1 MKFLRYFSSTFLI
14 ILFNLTCHNIP
25 KGEILNSQSVRDN
38 PLIYSK
44 NQNINFAAI
53 NEYDIKNAT
62 EYVLREAD
70 LILSE
75 IITVPTAKR
84 TFVNTL
90 LRLDDLYDTVSKV
103 SSPLELLASVHPN
116 RKIRDKSDE
125 SILIIQRYFIELSAN
140 EALYEVVHQ
149 FSTSKAAQ
157 ELPINQKRFLESE
170 LRDFRNSG
178 LGLSMKDREKL
189 KRIQNRISE
198 LSLKFENNL
207 ASHLDTIFITLNMTE
222 GLPADYLQN
231 HLQKDGSYGIDLS
244 YPSFY
249 PFMEYAESDSLRKVL
264 RYKFLNKGIP
274 YNLNILD
281 EILFNRKSLSEL
293 LKYPS
298 YAALNIEDAMAKTPE
313 AVWRFEK
320 DLIKKINQIADVD
333 TEELLQLKRDLK
345 GDDDEIIF
353 DWEKHYYENKLLQ
366 KKYNVDSEEVKQYFQ
381 VDNVINGLFIIS
393 SQLFNLKFLE
403 IDNPSVW
410 HSDVRMF
417 EVRENA
423 DNRLIGQFYLDLYP
437 RENKYQHAAAF
448 SIVSGK
454 KLNSWYQRPI
464 SCLVCNFPPPG
475 KNTPALLLHED
486 VETFF
491 HEFGHL
497 LHDILT
503 KTELFSQAGSSVAMD
518 FVEAPSQMLENWV
531 WNKQS
536 LSLFATHY
544 KTNEI
549 IPDSLLNRMMKARN
563 IQSGNNLLQ
572 QIFYGILDL
581 TLHEGFDS
589 SNVKSTTEIMS
600 ELQNSITNYTYTE
613 GTHQQASFDHLL
625 DYGASYY
632 GYLWSEVFAADMYS
646 VFEKE
651 GVLNQEVG
659 LLFRKIIL
667 EKGGSENPMNLVRA
681 FLKRDPNNEAFLKRQ
696 GISEYS
702 EN

>member
-1 MKFLRYFSSTFLI
+1 MKFLRYFSSSFLI

-25 KGEILNSQSVRDN
+25 KGEISNSQSVKDN

-44 NQNINFAAI
+44 NQNIDFAAI

-149 FSTSKAAQ
+149 FSTSKEAH

-170 LRDFRNSG
+170 LRDFQHSG
-178 LGLSMKDREKL
+178 LGLSKYNREKL

-198 LSLKFENNL
+198 LSLNYENNL

-264 RYKFLNKGIP
+264 RYKFLNRGIP

-345 GDDDEIIF
+345 GDDEIIF

-503 KTELFSQAGSSVAMD
+503 KTELSSQAGSSVAMD

-531 WNKQS
+531 WNKTS

-544 KTNEI
+544 KTGEI
-549 IPDSLLNRMMKARN
+549 IPDSLLNRMLMAKN

-600 ELQNSITNYTYTE
+600 ELQNSITNYAYTE

-632 GYLWSEVFAADMYS
+632 GYLWSEVYAADMYS

-651 GVLNQEVG
+651 GLLNLETG
-659 LLFRKIIL
+659 LHFRRTIL
-667 EKGGSENPMNLVRA
+667 EKGGSENPMNLVKA
-681 FLKRDPNNEAFLKRQ
+681 FLRRDPNNEAFLKNH
-696 GISEYS
+696 GIID
-702 EN
+702 

>member
-1 MKFLRYFSSTFLI
+1 MKFLRYFSSSFLI

-25 KGEILNSQSVRDN
+25 KGGIPNSQSVKNN

-44 NQNINFAAI
+44 NQNIDFAEI

-140 EALYEVVHQ
+140 EALYEVVYQ
-149 FSTSKAAQ
+149 FSTSKEAH
-157 ELPINQKRFLESE
+157 ELPINQQRFLESE
-170 LRDFRNSG
+170 LRDFQHSG
-178 LGLSMKDREKL
+178 LGLSEYDRKKL

-198 LSLKFENNL
+198 LSLKFENNISSYSDTL
-207 ASHLDTIFITLNMTE
+207 FISHNMIT
-222 GLPADYLQN
+222 GLPDDYKEN
-231 HLQKDGSYGIDLS
+231 HLQADGKYAIDLS

-264 RYKFLNKGIP
+264 RYKFLNRGIP

-345 GDDDEIIF
+345 GDDGEIIF

-503 KTELFSQAGSSVAMD
+503 KTELSSQAGSSVAMD

-531 WNKQS
+531 WNKTS

-544 KTNEI
+544 KTGEI
-549 IPDSLLNRMMKARN
+549 IPDSLLNRMLMAKN

-572 QIFYGILDL
+572 QIFYGLLDL
-581 TLHEGFDS
+581 NLHEEFDS
-589 SNVKSTTEIMS
+589 SSLKSTTEIMS
-600 ELQNSITNYTYTE
+600 ELQNSITHYTYTV

-625 DYGASYY
+625 GYGASYY
-632 GYLWSEVFAADMYS
+632 GYLWSEVYAADMYS
-646 VFEKE
+646 VFESE
-651 GVLNQEVG
+651 GILNPRVG
-659 LLFRKIIL
+659 DRFRKIIL
-667 EKGGSENPMNLVRA
+667 ESGSSIDPLVLIKEFLGRNPENYA
-681 FLKRDPNNEAFLKRQ
+681 FLRKQ
-696 GISEYS
+696 GI
-702 EN
+702 

>member
-1 MKFLRYFSSTFLI
+1 MKFLRYFSSSFLI

-25 KGEILNSQSVRDN
+25 KGEISNSQSVRDN

-44 NQNINFAAI
+44 NQNIDFAAI

-149 FSTSKAAQ
+149 FSTSKEAH
-157 ELPINQKRFLESE
+157 ELPLNQKRFLESE

-207 ASHLDTIFITLNMTE
+207 ASHLDTLFITHNMIA
-222 GLPADYLQN
+222 GLPDDYKQN
-231 HLQKDGSYGIDLS
+231 HLQADGKYAIDLS

-264 RYKFLNKGIP
+264 RYKFLNRGIP

-503 KTELFSQAGSSVAMD
+503 KTELSSQAGSSVAMD

-531 WNKQS
+531 WNKTS

-544 KTNEI
+544 KTGEI

-581 TLHEGFDS
+581 TLHEEFDS

-600 ELQNSITNYTYTE
+600 ELQNSITNYAYTE

-659 LLFRKIIL
+659 LWFRKTIL
-667 EKGGSENPMNLVRA
+667 EKGGSENPMNLVKA
-681 FLKRDPNNEAFLKRQ
+681 FLRRDPNNEAFLKNH
-696 GISEYS
+696 GIID
-702 EN
+702 

>member
-1 MKFLRYFSSTFLI
+1 VKFLRYFSSSFLI

-25 KGEILNSQSVRDN
+25 KGEISNSQSVKDN

-140 EALYEVVHQ
+140 EALYEIVYQ
-149 FSTSKAAQ
+149 FSTSKEAH
-157 ELPINQKRFLESE
+157 ELPLNQKRFLESE

-207 ASHLDTIFITLNMTE
+207 ASHLDTLFITHNMIA
-222 GLPADYLQN
+222 GLPNDYKQN
-231 HLQKDGSYGIDLS
+231 HLQADGKYAIDLS

-264 RYKFLNKGIP
+264 RYKFLNRGIP

-503 KTELFSQAGSSVAMD
+503 KTELSSQAGSSVAMD

-531 WNKQS
+531 WNKTS

-544 KTNEI
+544 KTGEI

-581 TLHEGFDS
+581 TLHEEFDS

-600 ELQNSITNYTYTE
+600 ELQNSITNYAYTE

-659 LLFRKIIL
+659 LWFRKTIL
-667 EKGGSENPMNLVRA
+667 EKGGTENPMNLVRA
-681 FLKRDPNNEAFLKRQ
+681 FLRRDPNNEAFLKSQ
-696 GISEYS
+696 GISE
-702 EN
+702 

>member
-1 MKFLRYFSSTFLI
+1 MKFLRYFSSSFLI

-25 KGEILNSQSVRDN
+25 KGEISNSQSVKDN

-44 NQNINFAAI
+44 NQNIDFAAI

-140 EALYEVVHQ
+140 EALYEIVYQ
-149 FSTSKAAQ
+149 FSTSKEAH
-157 ELPINQKRFLESE
+157 ELPLNQKRFLESE

-207 ASHLDTIFITLNMTE
+207 ASHLDTLFITHNMIA
-222 GLPADYLQN
+222 GLPDDYKQN
-231 HLQKDGSYGIDLS
+231 HLQADGKYAIDLS

-264 RYKFLNKGIP
+264 RYKFLNRGIP

-503 KTELFSQAGSSVAMD
+503 KTELSSQAGSSVAMD

-531 WNKQS
+531 WNKTS

-600 ELQNSITNYTYTE
+600 ELQNSITNYAYTE

-659 LLFRKIIL
+659 LWFRKTIL
-667 EKGGSENPMNLVRA
+667 EKGGTENPMNLVRA
-681 FLKRDPNNEAFLKRQ
+681 FLRRDPNNEAFLKSQ
-696 GISEYS
+696 EISE
-702 EN
+702 

>member
-1 MKFLRYFSSTFLI
+1 MKFLRYFSSSFLI

-25 KGEILNSQSVRDN
+25 KGEISNSQSVKDN

-44 NQNINFAAI
+44 NQNIDFAAI

-140 EALYEVVHQ
+140 EALYEVVHK
-149 FSTSKAAQ
+149 FSTSKEAH
-157 ELPINQKRFLESE
+157 ELPLNQKRFLESE

-207 ASHLDTIFITLNMTE
+207 ASHLDTLFITHNMIA
-222 GLPADYLQN
+222 GLPDDYKQN
-231 HLQKDGSYGIDLS
+231 HLQADGKYAIDLS

-264 RYKFLNKGIP
+264 RYKFLNRGIP

-345 GDDDEIIF
+345 DDDDEIIF

-503 KTELFSQAGSSVAMD
+503 KTELSSQAGSSVAMD

-531 WNKQS
+531 WNKTS

-581 TLHEGFDS
+581 TLHEEFDS

-600 ELQNSITNYTYTE
+600 ELQNSITNYAYTE

-659 LLFRKIIL
+659 LWFRKTIL
-667 EKGGSENPMNLVRA
+667 EKGGSENPMNLVKA
-681 FLKRDPNNEAFLKRQ
+681 FLRRDPNNEAFLKNH
-696 GISEYS
+696 GIID
-702 EN
+702 

>member
-1 MKFLRYFSSTFLI
+1 MKFLRYFSSSFLI
-14 ILFNLTCHNIP
+14 ILFHLTCHNIP
-25 KGEILNSQSVRDN
+25 KGEIPNSQSVRDN

-44 NQNINFAAI
+44 NQNIDFAAI
-53 NEYDIKNAT
+53 NVYDIKNAT

-149 FSTSKAAQ
+149 FSTSKEAH
-157 ELPINQKRFLESE
+157 ELPLNQKRFLESE

-178 LGLSMKDREKL
+178 LGLSSKDREKL

-207 ASHLDTIFITLNMTE
+207 ASHLDTLFITHNMIA
-222 GLPADYLQN
+222 GLPDDYKQN
-231 HLQKDGSYGIDLS
+231 HLQDDGKYAIDLS

-264 RYKFLNKGIP
+264 RYKFLNRGIP

-503 KTELFSQAGSSVAMD
+503 KTELSSQAGSSVAMD

-531 WNKQS
+531 WNKTS

-544 KTNEI
+544 KTGEI

-581 TLHEGFDS
+581 TLHEEFDLSNIRS
-589 SNVKSTTEIMS
+589 STETMS
-600 ELQNSITNYTYTE
+600 ELQNSITNYAYTE

-659 LLFRKIIL
+659 LWFRKTIL

-681 FLKRDPNNEAFLKRQ
+681 FLRRDPNNEAFLKSQ
-696 GISEYS
+696 GISKYS

>member
-1 MKFLRYFSSTFLI
+1 MKFLRYFSSSFLI

-25 KGEILNSQSVRDN
+25 KGEISNSQSVKDN

-44 NQNINFAAI
+44 NQNIDFAAI

-149 FSTSKAAQ
+149 FSTSKEAH
-157 ELPINQKRFLESE
+157 ELPLNQKRFLESE

-207 ASHLDTIFITLNMTE
+207 ASHLDTLFITHNMIA
-222 GLPADYLQN
+222 GLPDDYKQN
-231 HLQKDGSYGIDLS
+231 HLQADGKYAIDLS

-264 RYKFLNKGIP
+264 RYKFLNRGIP

-345 GDDDEIIF
+345 GDDGEIIF

-503 KTELFSQAGSSVAMD
+503 KTELSSQAGSSVAMD

-581 TLHEGFDS
+581 TLHEEFDS

-600 ELQNSITNYTYTE
+600 ELQNSITNYAYTE

-659 LLFRKIIL
+659 LWFRKTIL
-667 EKGGSENPMNLVRA
+667 EKGGTENPMNLVRA
-681 FLKRDPNNEAFLKRQ
+681 FLRRDPNNEAFLKNH
-696 GISEYS
+696 GIID
-702 EN
+702 